1 MLQYQTITYSVSL
14 KYTHFV
20 INAFIVQWYDL
31 ICNHPINTV
40 DNEYHPSIQRLE
52 FSQNLSKKNMTVFL
66 LRKNFFFKFYNLK
79 YRNLTVKMFYI
90 SNYMSGGPSNLLFY
104 KSNIV
109 RMVYVICIIL

>member
-52 FSQNLSKKNMTVFL
+52 FSQNPSKK
-66 LRKNFFFKFYNLK
+66 
-79 YRNLTVKMFYI
+79 I
-90 SNYMSGGPSNLLFY
+90 
-104 KSNIV
+104 
-109 RMVYVICIIL
+109 